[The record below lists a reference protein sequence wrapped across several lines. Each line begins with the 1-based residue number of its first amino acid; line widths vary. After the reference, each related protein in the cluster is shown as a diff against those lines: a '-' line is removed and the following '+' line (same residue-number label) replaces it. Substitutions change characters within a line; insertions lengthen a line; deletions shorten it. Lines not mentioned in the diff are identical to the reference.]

1 MIRKQGIF
9 NMITTMITVLRQLA
23 ERREGAIAIIF
34 GLCAI
39 PAVIAAGMAID
50 VGRAYMVKIRLG
62 AALDAAALAVGSET
76 NQTPTQLTSDL
87 QNYFTANYPSS
98 ALGTNVT
105 VTPVPA
111 NADLTASTVTF
122 QAQATVPMAFM
133 QLVGVSSINVTVTAQ
148 TKKTSG
154 LEVAV
159 VLDNTGSMLCGP
171 NDGAPNY
178 SDGLCSGSVVASDT
192 TCANAN
198 NQSRICTLI
207 NAATQFVNTLTS
219 AISSAQQLYI
229 SVVPYVTTVNVG
241 NSFCT
246 GATSCSH
253 ITTDSCSGDFLDD
266 KLNLIYHAE
275 AVSSTKAT
283 ATVTAMLLTNGSK
296 IVTVSSTANI
306 LVGMAISNA
315 SYIPSNTYVK
325 SVDSATQITLSA
337 NASAA
342 GINKTLTLGPA
353 GNMDATPTGSF
364 TGSTVLNFPTAP
376 SPSLTAGM
384 VVTGNGIPSNTAIQT
399 VNSAT
404 QITLCN
410 ATTAASP
417 GTLSFYG
424 PVTYDA
430 AYNTASPAGSST
442 SSNWGGCV
450 IEPTSSGE
458 NSGVAGVINSATANP
473 DITEPGSWPSWYPYW
488 WPSGSGNSWPP
499 VSTQSYT
506 TETQGSVIADW
517 GGFPGPNQGCP
528 VPILPL
534 TDVTASAGK
543 TQVLNS
549 ISSMWPRD
557 AGGTQVHIGMIWGW
571 RVLSPNGPFTPNN
584 SHPLSYSNASTTGWK
599 KVIVLMTDGTEEWPS
614 SAHLT
619 GLGFLSDGKIGTST
633 STSTAQSN
641 LDTRLANVCSNLAA
655 NGNYIIYTIGLGSD
669 GASNTQLQTCAT
681 TSNGGFF
688 EAATPSNLQT
698 VFNNI
703 AKSLIALRLT
713 Q

>member
-1 MIRKQGIF
+1 MIRKKQGIF
-9 NMITTMITVLRQLA
+9 KMITTIITVLRQLA

-76 NQTPTQLTSDL
+76 NQTQTQLTSDL

-98 ALGTNVT
+98 ALGTSVT

-229 SVVPYVTTVNVG
+229 SIVPYVTTVNIG

-275 AVSSTKAT
+275 AVSSTKTT
-283 ATVTAMLLTNGSK
+283 ATVTATLTNGSA
-296 IVTVSSTANI
+296 TAASIANTNNI
-306 LVGMAISNA
+306 LVGMAVSGTG
-315 SYIPSNTYVK
+315 IPSNSYVK
-325 SVDSATQITLSA
+325 TVPNSTSITLSA
-337 NASAA
+337 NYTGTTGS
-342 GINKTLTLGPA
+342 GKTLTLGPA

-376 SPSLTAGM
+376 SPALTAGM

-399 VNSAT
+399 VNSTT

-417 GTLSFYG
+417 GALSFYN
-424 PVTYDA
+424 PVTYDT
-430 AYNTASPAGSST
+430 AYNMASPAGSST
-442 SSNWGGCV
+442 SSDWGGCV

-458 NSGVAGVINSATANP
+458 NSGVAGVINSAIANP

-499 VSTQSYT
+499 VSTQSNT
-506 TETQGSVIADW
+506 IETQGSVIADW

-534 TDVTASAGK
+534 TDVTATAGK

-584 SHPLSYSNASTTGWK
+584 SHPLSYSNASTTGW
-599 KVIVLMTDGTEEWPS
+599 
-614 SAHLT
+614 
-619 GLGFLSDGKIGTST
+619 
-633 STSTAQSN
+633 
-641 LDTRLANVCSNLAA
+641 R
-655 NGNYIIYTIGLGSD
+655 
-669 GASNTQLQTCAT
+669 
-681 TSNGGFF
+681 
-688 EAATPSNLQT
+688 
-698 VFNNI
+698 
-703 AKSLIALRLT
+703 R
-713 Q
+713 